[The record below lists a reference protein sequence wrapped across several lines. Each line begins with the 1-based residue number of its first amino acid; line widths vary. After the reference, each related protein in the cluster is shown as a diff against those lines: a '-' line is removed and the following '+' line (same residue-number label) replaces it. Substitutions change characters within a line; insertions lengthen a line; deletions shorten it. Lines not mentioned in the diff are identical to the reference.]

1 MNGHHKLPASMNADW
16 LVPDW
21 PVPPGVRAVFTTRAG
36 GFSSVPY
43 DSLNLGLHVGDVP
56 ADVAKNRLT
65 LQRAI
70 GAIPVFI
77 NQLHGESVLV
87 ITPDAAQGQD
97 ADASVSSAV
106 GAACTVMVA
115 DCLPI
120 LLAHLDAPVVAAAHA
135 GWRGLSGCLPHCLPG
150 SPAGQGASA
159 GVLAATFESF
169 VATVN
174 KTLPAPLMREAVA
187 ARTLAWLGP
196 CIGPSAFEVGA
207 EVKAAFEAVEPAAA
221 SCFARHPSVGGKYLA
236 DLAALGH
243 LRLAGMGIHRVYGN
257 DGSPPWCTV
266 SQASRFFS
274 HRRSGSVGADRVS
287 GVGGTGRMAACVWL
301 T

>member
-1 MNGHHKLPASMNADW
+1 MKRRQDLPAHINAAW

-21 PVPPGVRAVFTTRAG
+21 PAPPRVRAVFSTRVG
-36 GFSSVPY
+36 GFSAPPY
-43 DSLNLGLHVGDVP
+43 DSLNLGLHVGDAP
-56 ADVAKNRLT
+56 AEVAENRLT
-65 LQRAI
+65 LERAM
-70 GAIPVFI
+70 GAVPVFM
-77 NQLHGESVLV
+77 NQVHGESVLM
-87 ITPDAAQGQD
+87 ITPDSAQGQE

-135 GWRGLSGCLPHCLPG
+135 GWRGLSGRLPG
-150 SPAGQGASA
+150 TAAGQAASA

-169 VATVN
+169 VAAVN
-174 KTLPAPLMREAVA
+174 RALPAPLPRDAVA

-196 CIGPSAFEVGA
+196 CIGPSAFEVGG

-221 SCFARHPSVGGKYLA
+221 ACFTLHPSASEKYLA
-236 DLAALGH
+236 DLPALGR
-243 LRLAGMGIHRVYGN
+243 LRLAGLGIHRLYGN
-257 DGSPPWCTV
+257 DGSAPWCTV

-274 HRRSGSVGADRVS
+274 HRRSGSVNAL
-287 GVGGTGRMAACVWL
+287 GVGGTGRMAACIWL
-301 T
+301 A